1 MDLEKQVQILEKRI
15 YNLKNRPYYNV
26 YKIGRLRDRVLKL
39 EKQIR
44 DFKSKNIFSAIF
56 GGKII
61 GGVKWFTKKFQKKN

>member
-1 MDLEKQVQILEKRI
+1 MNLEKQVKILEKRI

-56 GGKII
+56 GSQKI
-61 GGVKWFTKKFQKKN
+61 GGVK

>member
-1 MDLEKQVQILEKRI
+1 MDLQKQVKILEKRI
-15 YNLKNRPYYNV
+15 YNLQNRPYYNV

-44 DFKSKNIFSAIF
+44 ESKSKNIFSAIF

-61 GGVKWFTKKFQKKN
+61 GGLK

>member
-1 MDLEKQVQILEKRI
+1 MDLEKQVKILEKRI

-44 DFKSKNIFSAIF
+44 ESKSKNIFSAIF

-61 GGVKWFTKKFQKKN
+61 GGLK